1 VERFDRIFRLHRILR
16 SHRHPVPRRKLEEA
30 LECSRATVKRII
42 EDMRDNL
49 NAPIVYDRVRNGYCY
64 DAAQG
69 EIFDLPG
76 VWLGAD
82 ELHALAAAQQLL
94 GRLEPGL
101 LARELAP
108 IRERISQL
116 LAAQHA
122 SSDEIPRRVRILG
135 QAARP
140 AGPWFREIAG
150 ALGQRRRLALR
161 HLCRTRGEV
170 AEREVS
176 PQRLVHYRDAWYL
189 DAWCHLK
196 NELRTFALDAVEHA
210 QALDAKARDIP
221 EQTLDAHYGAA
232 YGIFAGPAT
241 HTAVLRFTPQSA
253 RWVAAQEWHPEQ
265 EARELPDGGL
275 ELRIPYGNPT
285 ELVMDIL
292 RHGPDVEVVEPRPLR
307 DAVADRLRQ
316 ALARYGAG

>member
-49 NAPIVYDRVRNGYCY
+49 NAPIVYDRARGGYHY
-64 DAAQG
+64 DTAHG
-69 EIFDLPG
+69 TMFDLPG

-94 GRLEPGL
+94 GQLEPGL

-108 IRERISQL
+108 IRERIQQL
-116 LAAQHA
+116 LSAQHA
-122 SSDEIPRRVRILG
+122 SGDEIPQRVRILG
-135 QAARP
+135 QATRP

-150 ALGQRRRLALR
+150 ALGQRRRLRLR
-161 HLCRTRGEV
+161 HLSRARGEV
-170 AEREVS
+170 VEREVS

-196 NELRTFALDAVEHA
+196 NELRTFGLDAIE
-210 QALDAKARDIP
+210 QARALGTKARDVP
-221 EQTLDAHYGAA
+221 DPDLDAHFASA
-232 YGIFAGPAT
+232 YGIVAGPAT
-241 HTAVLRFTPQSA
+241 HTAVLHFTPQSA
-253 RWVAAQEWHPEQ
+253 RWVAQQEWHPQQ
-265 EARELPDGGL
+265 EAQSLPDGGL

-292 RHGPDVEVVEPRPLR
+292 RHGPDVEVVAPQALR
-307 DAVADRLRQ
+307 DAVAGRLAAAAATYR
-316 ALARYGAG
+316 AT